1 MLKKAFIIPALLD
14 LCRHLTRNLVC
25 PHGMFVGLLPKER
38 FYRVLALNPK
48 KLLLPVAKV
57 VAKVHQGQGDS
68 EPHGGNSKHGGEG
81 DRATRVLAPDEEVDK
96 ETDAKHYTR
105 VEGGCQEGSSL
116 PFFAFH
122 GLVEA
127 P

>member
-1 MLKKAFIIPALLD
+1 MKFEKMLKKAFIIPALLD

-81 DRATRVLAPDEEVDK
+81 DCTARVLPPDEQVHK
-96 ETDAKHYTR
+96 EANAKDYPR
-105 VEGGCQEGSSL
+105 IEGCREESSSL
-116 PFFAFH
+116 SKKN
-122 GLVEA
+122 
-127 P
+127 